1 MTERLSEEGTL
12 KVEGGTGRSFSGKVG
27 AQGRALR
34 QVTRS
39 ASRLLGRPAWLGRG
53 EGRTLCKNWISF

>member
-27 AQGRALR
+27 GAG
-34 QVTRS
+34 T
-39 ASRLLGRPAWLGRG
+39 RPAAGHTVSLPPPREASVAG
-53 EGRTLCKNWISF
+53 EGRGADTV